1 MERLN
6 LTDWDAVKALLLEN
20 IHPEAEQILLDAG
33 IEVVTE
39 AGALQEDDLIA
50 ALQGVSLLGIRS
62 NTHVTRRVIEAAS
75 ELSAVGCFC
84 IGTNQVDLLAAREAG
99 VAVFNAPYSNTRSV
113 VELAIAEII
122 ALARRLTDRNQQMH
136 SGVWDKNSV
145 GSHEIRG
152 RTLGIVGY
160 GNIGSQLS
168 VVAESLGM
176 QVFYYD
182 SVDKLALGNAKRCDS
197 LAELLSVAEA
207 VSLHVDGRPENARL
221 FGAKQFAQMR
231 PRSLLLNLSR
241 GFVVDQEALRESLL
255 SGHLA
260 GAALDVFDI
269 EPKNAGEPFVSPLLG
284 MPNVILT
291 PHIGGSTQEAQ
302 FDIGRF
308 VAYKLRSYLENGS
321 TVMSVNLPQVQL
333 PQTDGVRIAQL
344 HENVPGALARL
355 NAIFAAHGANI
366 AGQSLATDSDM
377 GYVVSDLETPSI
389 ADLVTEIE
397 ALPET
402 RRVTIW

>member
-1 MERLN
+1 M
-6 LTDWDAVKALLLEN
+6 KALLLES
-20 IHPEAEQILLDAG
+20 IHPEAEQILRDAG
-33 IEVVTE
+33 IEVDTV
-39 AGALQEDDLIA
+39 AGALQEDELIA
-50 ALQGVSLLGIRS
+50 ALEGVSLLGIRS
-62 NTHVTRRVIEAAS
+62 NTQVTTRVVEAARD
-75 ELSAVGCFC
+75 LSAIGCFC
-84 IGTNQVDLLAAREAG
+84 IGTNQVDLQAARDAG

-113 VELAIAEII
+113 VELAIGEII
-122 ALARRLTDRNQQMH
+122 ALARRLADRNQQMH
-136 SGVWDKNSV
+136 SGIWDKNAV

-182 SVDKLALGNAKRCDS
+182 FVDKLALGNAKRCDS

-207 VSLHVDGRPENARL
+207 VSLHVDGRPENAGL
-221 FGAKQFAQMR
+221 FGAEQFAQMR

-241 GFVVDQEALRESLL
+241 GFIVDQHALRESLL

-260 GAALDVFDI
+260 GAALDVFDV
-269 EPKNAGEPFVSPLLG
+269 EPKNAGDPFVSPLLG

-308 VAYKLRSYLENGS
+308 VAHKLRSYLESGS

-333 PQTDGVRIAQL
+333 PQADGVRIAQL

-355 NAIFAAHGANI
+355 NAVFAAHGANI
-366 AGQSLATDSDM
+366 TGQSLATDSDI
-377 GYVVSDLETPSI
+377 GYVVSDLETSSI
-389 ADLVTEIE
+389 NDLVTEIE
-397 ALPET
+397 ALSET
-402 RRVTIW
+402 LRVTIW